1 MQIGPLALKSTLSL
15 NNFGVDSNVFNEAD
29 AEHPQSD
36 YTVTFTPITDA
47 WLRMGRTWLSGSI
60 KVDWVYYTRFAS
72 ERSANSTYK
81 LGWLVPFNRLTLKA
95 GVSDLNTRE
104 RPGYEIDARSR
115 RKELVYEG
123 SAEIR
128 AFFRTYVGVK
138 TQSRKTEFDQNAV
151 FLGTSLAE
159 VLNRTTTARA
169 VTIRHQLT
177 PLTGFSLDVGRDQE
191 RFEFSSLRDSNSTR
205 IAGGVTLDPRALL
218 SGSATFGYRQ
228 FTPLS
233 AAVPAFK
240 GGIAALSLSYTAW
253 GTTKLGV
260 QVNRDLQYSFEIEQ
274 PYYLQTGLTA
284 FAQRQV
290 AGPVDLVA
298 RVGTQRLA
306 YRDLIGA
313 VVEVSNRTDHLRT
326 YGGGLGY
333 RLGRDTRVEFNVDRQ
348 RRLSEIDAREYNNLR
363 YGFGVKYGT

>member
-177 PLTGFSLDVGRDQE
+177 PLTGFSLDVGHDQE

-205 IAGGVTLDPRALL
+205 IAGGVTLDPQALL

-274 PYYLQTGLTA
+274 PYYLQTELTA
-284 FAQRQV
+284 FAQRHV

-313 VVEVSNRTDHLRT
+313 VVEVSNRTDHLWT

-348 RRLSEIDAREYNNLR
+348 RRSSEIDAREYNNLR
-363 YGFGVKYGT
+363 CGFAVKYET